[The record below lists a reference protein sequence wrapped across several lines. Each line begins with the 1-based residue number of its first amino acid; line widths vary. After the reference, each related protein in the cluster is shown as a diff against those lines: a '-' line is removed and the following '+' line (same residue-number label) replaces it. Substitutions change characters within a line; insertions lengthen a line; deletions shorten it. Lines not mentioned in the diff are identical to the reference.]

1 MSESGFSFAEFLVD
15 SAEALRKEHPDLVKA
30 FKPVVEDALLG
41 DKIIDERKAT
51 LSELVN
57 H

>member
-30 FKPVVEDALLG
+30 LGPVVEEALLG
-41 DKIIDERKAT
+41 DKILANCSVTRRF
-51 LSELVN
+51 LSVE
-57 H
+57 

>member
-30 FKPVVEDALLG
+30 FKPVVEVL
-41 DKIIDERKAT
+41 DERDST